1 MKAMII
7 EDSRLA
13 RVELTRLL
21 KPFSEIDLI
30 GESGEPTAAIELIN
44 ERRPDLL
51 FLDIQMPG
59 LNGFE
64 LLDRLDYSPQIIF
77 TTAYDQYAVRSFE
90 YDAVDYI
97 LKPIEP
103 SRLADA
109 VAKCLSRGKK
119 EDALALPLDMKS
131 SVFIKDGESCW
142 MAKLVKISVLES
154 CTNYTKVHFEG
165 NSPLIHKS
173 LNQLEERL
181 PKSTFFRANRQQII
195 NLNFIVSVEPWFN
208 GNLRIL
214 LQGDV
219 EVEVSRRH
227 SNRFKNML
235 SL

>member
-44 ERRPDLL
+44 ARRPDLL

-64 LLDRLDYSPQIIF
+64 LLERLDYSPQIIF

-109 VAKCLSRGKK
+109 VEKCLSRGKK
-119 EDALALPLDMKS
+119 EDVIALPLDMKS

-142 MAKLVKISVLES
+142 MAKLVNISVFES

-214 LQGDV
+214 LQGNV

>member
-1 MKAMII
+1 MKAII
-7 EDSRLA
+7 VEDSRLA
-13 RVELTRLL
+13 RVDLTRLL
-21 KPFSEIDLI
+21 KPFSEIELI
-30 GESGEPTAAIELIN
+30 GESGEPIAAIELIN

-64 LLDRLDYSPQIIF
+64 LLDRLDYSPLTIF
-77 TTAYDQYAVRSFE
+77 TTAYDQYAVRSFD

-97 LKPIEP
+97 LKPIEQ
-103 SRLADA
+103 SRLANA

-119 EDALALPLDMKS
+119 ENIIALPLDMKS

-142 MAKLVKISVLES
+142 MAKLVKISMLES
-154 CTNYTKVHFEG
+154 CTNYTKVYFEG

-173 LNQLEERL
+173 LNQLETRL
-181 PKSTFFRANRQQII
+181 PKESFFRANRQQII

-214 LQGDV
+214 LQDDV